1 MQCKTHCKQ
10 NIQMSSG
17 QKPTN
22 NNSTPLEAF
31 KIMAMNMTHLL
42 LLGTSSLKT
51 LFLFSFAGRFC
62 NLSLGKL
69 NSNDFS
75 DERTKFKTC

>member
-1 MQCKTHCKQ
+1 
-10 NIQMSSG
+10 MSSG
-17 QKPTN
+17 RKPTN

-51 LFLFSFAGRFC
+51 LFQLE
-62 NLSLGKL
+62 
-69 NSNDFS
+69 DFVI
-75 DERTKFKTC
+75 CL